1 MLVKDIMTR
10 ATKSI
15 RPDTRLQEAAALMC
29 LNRFTTLP
37 ITDEND
43 KLIGILAE
51 RDVLSYL
58 FPKVGEFMHSGA
70 AKVDFESYEL
80 DYKKVLPLKAID
92 LMTKNVISVSSE
104 TPLLKAVA
112 TMAKGNLRRIP
123 VVDDGKLVG
132 IVSLGDIH
140 RAIFLKSF
148 ASG

>member
-1 MLVKDIMTR
+1 
-10 ATKSI
+10 
-15 RPDTRLQEAAALMC
+15 
-29 LNRFTTLP
+29 
-37 ITDEND
+37 
-43 KLIGILAE
+43 
-51 RDVLSYL
+51 
-58 FPKVGEFMHSGA
+58 
-70 AKVDFESYEL
+70 
-80 DYKKVLPLKAID
+80 VLPLKAID
-92 LMTKNVISVSSE
+92 LMTKNVISVRSE

>member
-1 MLVKDIMTR
+1 
-10 ATKSI
+10 
-15 RPDTRLQEAAALMC
+15 
-29 LNRFTTLP
+29 
-37 ITDEND
+37 
-43 KLIGILAE
+43 
-51 RDVLSYL
+51 
-58 FPKVGEFMHSGA
+58 
-70 AKVDFESYEL
+70 
-80 DYKKVLPLKAID
+80 
-92 LMTKNVISVSSE
+92 MTKNVISVSSE